1 VEEAGGGE
9 GGDVLYDHDSPL
21 FQFVLISLCE
31 FIVTTV
37 IALTRDSWCAVK
49 FRKKRPIAARALRH
63 TSRALRMQSFRYCG
77 YQHGHSFVIA
87 TKYWIKRRGGIARG
101 ARIIIL
107 RIPPSPLSLSL
118 SLSLRSRMSAVSV
131 FGSVSRFR
139 SLVKNAAIEF
149 IPRG

>member
-1 VEEAGGGE
+1 
-9 GGDVLYDHDSPL
+9 VLYDHDSPL

-107 RIPPSPLSLSL
+107 RIPPSSPPLSLSL
-118 SLSLRSRMSAVSV
+118 SLSALAYVRRVRVRICIQIPFSR
-131 FGSVSRFR
+131 
-139 SLVKNAAIEF
+139 EE
-149 IPRG
+149 RGD